1 MPADT
6 FTWLYLTDLHFGLK
20 GQGWLWPTLRQPFL
34 DDLALLHAHC
44 GPWDAV
50 LFTGD
55 LVQSGQSA
63 QFQDMQDQV
72 LGPLWEQLTRLG
84 SGDAVLV
91 AVPGNHDL
99 FRPNA
104 AEDNAAIDALLD
116 PDQFPRIAAKFWDQP
131 DGGYRR
137 VINHAFAAWRD
148 WWDGA
153 PHRPPGIAT
162 GALPGDLA
170 LTLTKGERRIGLMG
184 LNTAFLQLGA
194 DDYQG
199 KLVWD
204 PRQVQ
209 ALCPDGID
217 RWHADHDLCLL
228 LTHQGPDWLT
238 PGARALGD
246 TEIAHAGRFALHL
259 FGHMHEARSETVRRN
274 ANPEAVRLWQ
284 GCSLFG
290 MERFGEPPQLHR
302 AHGYSASQVRFT
314 ANGPELRLW
323 PRVATKESGPWC
335 LIPDYPNFPHLEPD
349 QGTQPKPL
357 TQRRRPG
364 PAATAPAA
372 PTDGPTT
379 QATPPP
385 RPAPH
390 STLPRRQ
397 PFFGRVDELA
407 RIAAALE
414 PTDRSWGL
422 GVAGPGGI
430 GKTALALEAAHRAP
444 AERFPLKL
452 WVTAKGRELDP
463 DGERPLPDQPVH
475 DFDSLLAEVGRALAR
490 EDIPRSG
497 PAERAT
503 LVRHALAGQRALL
516 VIDNLETLNAA
527 ERQRVF
533 DLLRNLPDDCRAL
546 VTSRHASGASPGN
559 WLALDQLDRAAA
571 DALLAELARRWPPV
585 GRLDDADRARLYAET
600 AGNPLLLTWTAGQLE
615 LDRGRCHR
623 VDDAIDRL
631 QQAHRQNDP
640 LAFIFGDLVD
650 GFTADQTA
658 VLAALVHFS
667 EPAPL
672 RWLLPLTT
680 LSPTAARTALDDLR
694 DRSLLL
700 TDDDRGTWL
709 LPALAA
715 RFLRRV
721 RPEVVAVTGERLAE
735 RAYALA
741 QENGYSKH
749 DRFPTLDAAWPELA
763 AALPVLIGGANR
775 RLQGFCTALERF
787 LDFSGRWDDW
797 LALSLAAES
806 RALAADDHHNAGW
819 RAYDARYCHSPRG
832 NAEGV
837 LDCAGRAAAH
847 WQQANAGARLR
858 ATAIQLRGEGH
869 RLAKDYPAAIAAT
882 REALA
887 LWRGLSPR
895 SRDVTVGL
903 NALAA
908 ALRAAGQH
916 DEADGSYREALTIAR
931 DLPHPEGVAIY
942 TGNLAELAL
951 DREDWPAAE
960 RLAREA
966 LTLDEPVGRK
976 ELFASHYQRLA
987 KALARQGRGAEGRC
1001 HAEHAVAL
1009 FTELRSPDLAE
1020 AQATLAE
1027 CRS

>member
-6 FTWLYLTDLHFGLK
+6 FAWLHLTDLHFGLK

-34 DDLALLHAHC
+34 DDLALLREHC

-63 QFQDMQDQV
+63 QFQGLQDQV
-72 LGPLWEQLTRLG
+72 LGPLWEQLAHLG
-84 SGDAVLV
+84 SGDAVLI

-104 AEDNAAIDALLD
+104 AEDNPAIDALLD

-131 DGGYRR
+131 DGSYRR

-148 WWDGA
+148 WWAGA
-153 PHRPPGIAT
+153 PHRPADLAT
-162 GALPGDLA
+162 GAIPGDLA
-170 LTLTKGERRIGLMG
+170 VTIAKGERRVGLMG
-184 LNTAFLQLGA
+184 LNTAFLQLGPG
-194 DDYQG
+194 DYQG

-217 RWHADHDLCLL
+217 RWHANHDLCLL

-238 PGARALGD
+238 PQAQALGD
-246 TEIAHAGRFALHL
+246 SEIAPAGRFAVHL
-259 FGHMHEARSETVRRN
+259 FGHMHEARLETIRRG
-274 ANPEAVRLWQ
+274 ANPEAVRLCQ
-284 GCSLFG
+284 GCSVFG
-290 MERFGEPPQLHR
+290 MEHFGEPPQLQR
-302 AHGYSASQVRFT
+302 AHGYCAGQVLFT
-314 ANGPELRLW
+314 EAGPELRLW
-323 PRVATKESGPWC
+323 PRVATNKTGPWR
-335 LIPDYPNFPHLEPD
+335 LIPDHDHFHLQPD
-349 QGTQPKPL
+349 QGTQPEPL
-357 TQRRRPG
+357 TQRRRPD
-364 PAATAPAA
+364 PAAITPAA
-372 PTDGPTT
+372 PADTPTP
-379 QATPPP
+379 PPP
-385 RPAPH
+385 RPTPH
-390 STLPRRQ
+390 STLSRRQ

-422 GVAGPGGI
+422 GLAGPGGI

-463 DGERPLPDQPVH
+463 DGLRRLPDQPVH
-475 DFDSLLAEVGRALAR
+475 DFDSLLAELGRALAR
-490 EDIPRSG
+490 EDIPRSD
-497 PAERAT
+497 PAGRAT

-516 VIDNLETLNAA
+516 VIDNLETLNTA

-546 VTSRHASGASPGN
+546 VTSRRASGASPGN
-559 WLALDQLDRAAA
+559 WLPLDRLDRAAA
-571 DALLAELARRWPPV
+571 DDLLADLARRWPPV
-585 GRLDDADRARLYAET
+585 GRLNDADRTRLYAET
-600 AGNPLLLTWTAGQLE
+600 AGNPLLLTWTAGQLG
-615 LDRGRCHR
+615 LDRGRCHS

-631 QQAHRQNDP
+631 QQAHRHNDA

-650 GFTADQTA
+650 GFTADETA

-672 RWLLPLTT
+672 PWLLPLTT
-680 LSPTAARTALDDLR
+680 LSPTAVGTALDDLR

-709 LPALAA
+709 LPSLAA
-715 RFLRRV
+715 RYLRRV
-721 RPEVVAVTGERLAE
+721 RPEVVAATGERLAE
-735 RAYALA
+735 RAYTLA
-741 QENGYSKH
+741 QANGYQQH
-749 DRFPTLDAAWPELA
+749 DRFPTLEAAWPELA
-763 AALPVLIGGANR
+763 AALPVLIGGDNR
-775 RLQGFCTALERF
+775 RLQRFCDALTDF

-806 RALAADDHHNAGW
+806 RALAADDHDNAGR
-819 RAYDARYCHSPRG
+819 RAYDVGWCHVLRG

-847 WQQANAGARLR
+847 WQQANAGARER
-858 ATAIQLRGEGH
+858 AVAIRLRGHGH
-869 RLAKDYPAAIAAT
+869 LLAKNHPASIAAL
-882 REALA
+882 REVL
-887 LWRGLSPR
+887 LCGLSPR
-895 SRDVTVGL
+895 SRVVATCL
-903 NALAA
+903 SSLAD
-908 ALRAAGQH
+908 ALRDAGQY
-916 DEADGSYREALTIAR
+916 DQAEGSYREGLAIAR
-931 DLPHPEGVAIY
+931 DLPDPEGVAVF
-942 TGNLAELAL
+942 TGNLAALAL

-966 LTLDEPVGRK
+966 LALDEPLGRK
-976 ELFASHYQRLA
+976 ELIARDCQRLA
-987 KALARQGRGAEGRC
+987 QALARQGRGAEGRC
-1001 HAEHAVAL
+1001 HAERAVAF
-1009 FTELRSPDLAE
+1009 FTDLRSPDLAE
-1020 AQATLAE
+1020 AQTTLAE

>member
-6 FTWLYLTDLHFGLK
+6 FAWLHLTDLHFGLK

-34 DDLALLHAHC
+34 ADLALLHDLC

-63 QFQDMQDQV
+63 QFQGLQEQV

-104 AEDNAAIDALLD
+104 AEDNAAIDALLE
-116 PDQFPRIAAKFWDQP
+116 PDRFPGIAAKFWDQP

-148 WWDGA
+148 WWDSA
-153 PHRPPGIAT
+153 PHRPARIAT

-170 LTLTKGERRIGLMG
+170 LTLTKGGRRIGLMG
-184 LNTAFLQLGA
+184 LNTAFLQLRAGN
-194 DDYQG
+194 YQG

-238 PGARALGD
+238 PEARALGD
-246 TEIAHAGRFALHL
+246 SEIAPAGRFALHL
-259 FGHMHEARSETVRRN
+259 FGHLHEARLETTRRG

-290 MERFGEPPQLHR
+290 MEHFGEPPQLHR
-302 AHGYSASQVRFT
+302 AHGYSAGQVRFT
-314 ANGPELRLW
+314 ADGPQLRLW
-323 PRVATKESGPWC
+323 PRVATNKTGPWR
-335 LIPDYPNFPHLEPD
+335 LIPDHDHFHLEPD
-349 QGTQPKPL
+349 QGTPPEPL
-357 TQRRRPG
+357 TQRRRPN
-364 PAATAPAA
+364 PAATAPTA
-372 PTDGPTT
+372 PADGPTT

-414 PTDRSWGL
+414 PRDRSWGL
-422 GVAGPGGI
+422 GLAGPGGI

-475 DFDSLLAEVGRALAR
+475 DFDSLLAELGRALAR
-490 EDIPRSG
+490 EDIPRSD

-516 VIDNLETLNAA
+516 VIDNLETLNTA

-546 VTSRHASGASPGN
+546 VTSRRASGASPGN
-559 WLALDQLDRAAA
+559 WLALDRLDRGAA

-600 AGNPLLLTWTAGQLE
+600 GGNPLLLTWTAGQLG
-615 LDRGRCHR
+615 LDRGRCHT

-631 QQAHRQNDP
+631 QQAHRHNDP

-650 GFTADQTA
+650 GFTADETA

-672 RWLLPLTT
+672 PWLLPLTT

-715 RFLRRV
+715 RYLRRV
-721 RPEVVAVTGERLAE
+721 RPEVVAATGERLAE

-741 QENGYSKH
+741 QENGYDKH
-749 DRFPTLDAAWPELA
+749 DRFPTLEAAWPELA

-775 RLQGFCTALERF
+775 RLQGFCGALGQF
-787 LDFSGRWDDW
+787 LTFSGRWDDW

-806 RALAADDHHNAGW
+806 QALAAGDHDRAGRRAYNAGW
-819 RAYDARYCHSPRG
+819 CHLLRG

-837 LDCAGRAAAH
+837 LDCAGRAAAD
-847 WQQANAGARLR
+847 WQQSNAGSRER
-858 ATAIQLRGEGH
+858 ATAIQLRGQGH
-869 RLAKDYPAAIAAT
+869 RLAKDYPAAIAALHEALALDRGVSARSGDVAADLNSLASALRDAGQYDEAEGYY

-887 LWRGLSPR
+887 I
-895 SRDVTVGL
+895 
-903 NALAA
+903 AL
-908 ALRAAGQH
+908 
-916 DEADGSYREALTIAR
+916 
-931 DLPHPEGVAIY
+931 DLPAPEGVATL
-942 TGNLAELAL
+942 TGNLAVLAL

-966 LTLDEPVGRK
+966 LTLAEPVGRK
-976 ELFASHYQRLA
+976 ELIGAHCQVLA

-1001 HAEHAVAL
+1001 HAERAVAL
-1009 FTELRSPDLAE
+1009 FTELRSPHLAE

-1027 CRS
+1027 CRA

>member
-6 FTWLYLTDLHFGLK
+6 FSWLHLTDLHFGLK
-20 GQGWLWPTLRQPFL
+20 GQGWLWLTLRQPFL
-34 DDLALLHAHC
+34 DDLALLHDRC

-63 QFQDMQDQV
+63 QFQGLQEQV

-84 SGDAVLV
+84 SGDTVLV

-116 PDQFPRIAAKFWDQP
+116 PDQFPRIAAKFWGPP

-137 VINHAFAAWRD
+137 VVNQAFAAWRD

-153 PHRPPGIAT
+153 SHRPAGIAT

-170 LTLTKGERRIGLMG
+170 VTIAKGGRRIGLMG

-194 DDYQG
+194 GDYQG

-209 ALCPDGID
+209 ALCPNGID

-238 PGARALGD
+238 PEARAQGD
-246 TEIAHAGRFALHL
+246 SEIAPAGRFALHL
-259 FGHMHEARSETVRRN
+259 FGHMHEARLEAIRRG
-274 ANPEAVRLWQ
+274 ANPEAVRLCQ
-284 GCSLFG
+284 GCSVFG
-290 MERFGEPPQLHR
+290 MEHFGEPPRLQR
-302 AHGYSASQVRFT
+302 AHGYSAGQVRFADSDGGT
-314 ANGPELRLW
+314 GPQLRLW
-323 PRVATKESGPWC
+323 PRVATNRTGPWR
-335 LIPDYPNFPHLEPD
+335 LIPDQENFHLEPD
-349 QGTQPKPL
+349 QGTQPEPL
-357 TQRRRPG
+357 TQRRRPD
-364 PAATAPAA
+364 PAATTPTDA
-372 PTDGPTT
+372 PTT
-379 QATPPP
+379 PP

-397 PFFGRVDELA
+397 PFFGRLKELA
-407 RIAAALE
+407 DIAAALE

-422 GVAGPGGI
+422 GLVGPGGI

-463 DGERPLPDQPVH
+463 EGVRPLSDQPVH
-475 DFDSLLAEVGRALAR
+475 DFDSLLAELGRALAS
-490 EDIPRSG
+490 DAIPRSD

-516 VIDNLETLNAA
+516 VIDNLETLNTA

-546 VTSRHASGASPGN
+546 VTSRRASGASPGN
-559 WLALDQLDRAAA
+559 WLALDRLDRAAA

-585 GRLDDADRARLYAET
+585 GRLNDADRARLYAET
-600 AGNPLLLTWTAGQLE
+600 AGNPLLLTWTVGQLG
-615 LDRGRCHR
+615 LDRGRCHI

-631 QQAHRQNDP
+631 QQAHRHNDP

-650 GFTADQTA
+650 GFTADETA

-672 RWLLPLTT
+672 PWLLPLTT
-680 LSPTAARTALDDLR
+680 QSPTAARTALDDLR

-709 LPALAA
+709 LTALAA

-721 RPEVVAVTGERLAE
+721 RPELVAATGERLAE

-741 QENGYSKH
+741 QENGYQQH
-749 DRFPTLDAAWPELA
+749 DRFPTLEAAWPELA

-775 RLQGFCTALERF
+775 RLQGFCDALQQF
-787 LDFSGRWDDW
+787 LDFSGRWDDK

-806 RALAADDHHNAGW
+806 RALAADDHDRAGW
-819 RAYDARYCHSPRG
+819 RVYDAGRCHLLRC

-847 WQQANAGARLR
+847 WEQSQAGARER
-858 ATAIQLRGEGH
+858 AVAIRLCGEGH
-869 RLAKDYPAAIAAT
+869 RLAKDYPAAIAASH
-882 REALA
+882 EALE
-887 LWRGLSPR
+887 LYRGLSPR
-895 SRDVTVGL
+895 SVDVAAGL
-903 NALAA
+903 NSLARALW
-908 ALRAAGQH
+908 AAGYY
-916 DEADGSYREALTIAR
+916 DEAEGYCREALAIAR
-931 DLPHPEGVAIY
+931 DLPDPECVAAY

-966 LTLDEPVGRK
+966 LALDEPLGRK
-976 ELFASHYQRLA
+976 QLIAAHSQRLA

-1001 HAEHAVAL
+1001 HAERAVAL

-1027 CRS
+1027 CRA